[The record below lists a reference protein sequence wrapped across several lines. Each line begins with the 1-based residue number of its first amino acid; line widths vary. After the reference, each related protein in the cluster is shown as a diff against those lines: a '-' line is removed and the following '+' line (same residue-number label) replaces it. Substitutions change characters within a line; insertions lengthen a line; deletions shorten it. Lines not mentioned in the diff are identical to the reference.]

1 MSGGGTKTYK
11 HPHIP
16 WGGRMRSSLKL
27 SKSAKGCLNCYDNP
41 RFAIRH
47 TKTAGS
53 IVETYLKSYNSAL

>member
-41 RFAIRH
+41 RFA
-47 TKTAGS
+47 TQKPP
-53 IVETYLKSYNSAL
+53 EALSKRI